1 MAIPIILL
9 AGAALFV
16 LWFLLTGGIDD
27 IGENT
32 TLLIAGIAMGAVGMS
47 VLG

>member
-9 AGAALFV
+9 AGAALFI

-27 IGENT
+27 IGENI
-32 TLLIAGIAMGAVGMS
+32 TLLIAGMAMGAVGMS

>member
-16 LWFLLTGGIDD
+16 LWFLVTGGIDD
-27 IGENT
+27 IAENT
-32 TLLIAGIAMGAVGMS
+32 TLLIAGVAMGAVGMS

>member
-1 MAIPIILL
+1 MVLPMVLL

-27 IGENT
+27 IAENT
-32 TLLIAGIAMGAVGMS
+32 TLLIAGVAMGAVGMS

>member
-27 IGENT
+27 IGENIT
-32 TLLIAGIAMGAVGMS
+32 ILIAGVAMGAIGVS
-47 VLG
+47 LI